1 VNPPFVDAALFAAC
15 ARIQAAVQ
23 GVAQRLIETLSQRS
37 GGFVTTVE
45 RQART
50 NAHFDLSRKIALFA
64 RVFSETLRDRVLEAA
79 NPAKKRPQSLASF
92 DADSLSLVDEHE
104 VDDRVASERMAAQ
117 ILQRCEA
124 EFIQL
129 GGYSAALLQQPM
141 LEPQNNPLRPE
152 VIARALRRA
161 IHAAS
166 DDAGAREALEKAFV
180 AELGEVMRSCYAAI
194 VTDLQERGLKPM
206 VLSVRTV
213 QGPGNELPREA
224 HREASGYRT
233 SGYNTA
239 SGFHPSAR
247 DMSQAEQML
256 SALFG
261 LATPSGQVG
270 DGVAPIEAPRAP
282 GPAGKA
288 PGPVAARDAQMLA
301 ILRRLSALSVESQ
314 VVRHSAAG
322 LLDPR
327 SGSTSGFLAGSIGTA
342 SGGGFAGGGL
352 GGALGGGFGGVGGG
366 GAGHS
371 VGGASVSPSTHHGAT
386 TTTRGPVTPLAGLMA
401 VNVIRQHREE
411 LMRASSGTLDHMVID
426 VVGALFDQVLSDDKV
441 PPQLARQ
448 IARLQLPVLR
458 AALKDVGFF
467 SSRRHPVRRFVN
479 RIASL
484 AAAYED
490 LDQGP
495 GKAFI
500 DRVQSLVDEIVA
512 GDFDQM
518 DLYDAKLQE
527 LETLVQEQAAHD
539 VGPQAPVAALIVD
552 KATQLRIQQRYMREL
567 SIRLHEVPAPE
578 FVRDFIAQVWS
589 QVRVQA
595 EGPNGSAAFAG
606 RAAQAARQL
615 VMSVQPKAAPQLRKA
630 FLMELPQLMKD
641 LNEGLALI
649 RWPDEAK
656 KDFFAKLLP
665 EHAESLKL
673 QPASDFDQ
681 RRLKFQ
687 LDQVDKVTIP
697 TAAELDAP
705 LPVSPVISTSGAP
718 TPAAPTPAPS
728 ATAQEAAVSF
738 SPEEAKSIG
747 LVEEAAVDWTRPV
760 DIEVAAAAPGEA
772 PKEEEVDIVVDALA
786 PEGRTPTHGPQL
798 IHHLQT
804 GIAYRAHL
812 EGRWQR
818 VRLNWISPGRAFFVF
833 THGKA
838 HEKTISMTARM
849 LTRMCD
855 TERFRA
861 YEQAELIERATAR
874 ARKQLAQLGGT
885 APATPA

>member
-1 VNPPFVDAALFAAC
+1 MNAPFVDAALFAAC
-15 ARIQAAVQ
+15 TRIQTAVQ
-23 GVAQRLIETLSQRS
+23 GVAQRLVETLGQR
-37 GGFVTTVE
+37 GAGFASTSE

-50 NAHFDLSRKIALFA
+50 NAHFDLSRKLPLFA
-64 RVFSETLRDRVLEAA
+64 RIFADTLRERVLEAA
-79 NPAKKRPQSLASF
+79 QPTKKATQPLAAF
-92 DADSLSLVDEHE
+92 DADSLSLVEEHE
-104 VDDRVASERMAAQ
+104 VDDRVASERIAAQ

-124 EFIQL
+124 EFVQL
-129 GGYSAALLQQPM
+129 GGYSASLLQQPM
-141 LEPQNNPLRPE
+141 LEPQHNPLRPE

-161 IHAAS
+161 IHAAT
-166 DDAGAREALEKAFV
+166 DDAPARQALESAFA
-180 AELGEVMRSCYAAI
+180 AELGPTMKSCYAAI
-194 VTDLQERGLKPM
+194 VADLQERGLKPT

-213 QGPGNELPREA
+213 QGPGNELPREV
-224 HREASGYRT
+224 HREVSAYRT
-233 SGYNTA
+233 SGFGSI
-239 SGFHPSAR
+239 SGGFPASAR
-247 DMSQAEQML
+247 DLAQAEQML
-256 SALFG
+256 SSLFG
-261 LATPSGQVG
+261 LAANAGTTAAGLPPGG
-270 DGVAPIEAPRAP
+270 DGPAIRAP
-282 GPAGKA
+282 GPAGH
-288 PGPVAARDAQMLA
+288 PGGSASTGAGGSAAARDAQMLA
-301 ILRRLSALSVESQ
+301 ILRRLSLLTAD
-314 VVRHSAAG
+314 AAV
-322 LLDPR
+322 PAHA
-327 SGSTSGFLAGSIGTA
+327 SGAGPLGPAVSTPSGFLAG
-342 SGGGFAGGGL
+342 GL
-352 GGALGGGFGGVGGG
+352 GRVAPTTT
-366 GAGHS
+366 AGT
-371 VGGASVSPSTHHGAT
+371 GLPSGHHTTVT

-411 LMRASSGTLDHMVID
+411 LVRASTGALDHMVID

-490 LDQGP
+490 LEHGP

-518 DLYDAKLQE
+518 ELYDAKLHE
-527 LETLVQEQAAHD
+527 LEALVAEQAAHD

-552 KATQLRIQQRYMREL
+552 KATQLRIQQRFMREL

-589 QVRVQA
+589 QVQVQA
-595 EGPNGSAAFAG
+595 AGPAGPAGFAQ
-606 RAAQAARQL
+606 RAARAAREL
-615 VMSVQPKAAPQLRKA
+615 VMSVQPKGDPALRKA
-630 FLMELPQLMKD
+630 FLMQLPQLMKD

-649 RWPDEAK
+649 RWPDEAR
-656 KDFFAKLLP
+656 KDFFAQLLP
-665 EHAESLKL
+665 KHSESLKTTPL
-673 QPASDFDQ
+673 TDFEQ

-687 LDQVDKVTIP
+687 LDQIEKVAIP
-697 TAAELDAP
+697 TVADLDAP
-705 LPVSPVISTSGAP
+705 LTVPASLGPPSGAP
-718 TPAAPTPAPS
+718 PAPPAPAPS
-728 ATAQEAAVSF
+728 ITAQEAAVSF

-747 LVEEAAVDWTRPV
+747 LVEEAAVDWTQAV
-760 DIEVAAAAPGEA
+760 DIELGSEPA
-772 PKEEEVDIVVDALA
+772 KEDIDIVIDALA

-804 GIAYRAHL
+804 GIAYRMHL

-838 HEKTISMTARM
+838 HQKTISMTARM

-861 YEQAELIERATAR
+861 FEQAELIERATAR
-874 ARKQLAQLGGT
+874 ARKQLAQLGGAST
-885 APATPA
+885 QGAATTPG